1 MHLYFDLYVNLQKI
15 IKFFT
20 EQMKRKQKM
29 KSKYGEAAVSNY
41 LEVIFS
47 GYSTNVGDFEKIAK
61 ISCC

>member
-1 MHLYFDLYVNLQKI
+1 MHLYFDLYVNLQNI

-29 KSKYGEAAVSNY
+29 KSKYGETAVSNY

-47 GYSTNVGDFEKIAK
+47 GYSTK